1 MYNLQQKTILITGA
15 GDGIGRALSLACA
28 EHGATV
34 ILLDKNVKRLETLY
48 DEIMD
53 NEYPEP
59 AIYPLDLMG
68 ASPTDYGDMAA
79 TLQHEFGSLHGLV
92 HNAADIGSL
101 TPLEHYDIKTWFKLM
116 QINLNAPFIMTK
128 ACIPLLRTAEHAT
141 LLFTL
146 ADQGLTGKAYWG
158 AYGVTK
164 FGLNGLMQT
173 WADELE
179 NSNIHV
185 AGINPGD
192 VATRL
197 YKAAYPARDL
207 HQIPRPDA
215 IVDDYLQLLAE
226 PEQSS
231 YGQVMQ
237 ATVAAEE

>member
-53 NEYPEP
+53 NEHPEP

-79 TLQHEFGSLHGLV
+79 TLQHEFGALHGLV
-92 HNAADIGSL
+92 HNATDIGSL

-128 ACIPLLRTAEHAT
+128 ACIPLLRTAERAT

-146 ADQGLTGKAYWG
+146 ADQGLAGKAYWG

-207 HQIPRPDA
+207 HQVPRPEA
-215 IVDDYLQLLAE
+215 IIGDYLQLLAE
-226 PEQSS
+226 PEPAS
-231 YGQVMQ
+231 YGQTIQ
-237 ATVAAEE
+237 AQVTAEQ